1 MDGGAVGGAGLGTL
15 KGMQAK
21 ENAMASAGSA
31 GQIIRFLSHN

>member
-1 MDGGAVGGAGLGTL
+1 MDDGAGGGEGVGTL
-15 KGMQAK
+15 EGMQAK